1 MIPGLRSMLLN
12 LSHLLGRHPYAVRQ
26 DCAQR
31 ELFKKETRNHNMILQ
46 PYCFV
51 GRRTYAQ
58 RSKAKYWKAKE
69 NAKAKTC
76 MKNPDAL
83 NCAIRHR
90 RCENC
95 PFNKFF
101 RSDKDT
107 TKPT

>member
-1 MIPGLRSMLLN
+1 M
-12 LSHLLGRHPYAVRQ
+12 
-26 DCAQR
+26 
-31 ELFKKETRNHNMILQ
+31 LFKNEIRHHNMILQ

-58 RSKAKYWKAKE
+58 RTKAKYWKAKK
-69 NAKAKTC
+69 NAKKAC

-83 NCAIRHR
+83 DCAIRHR
-90 RCENC
+90 RCEGC

-107 TKPT
+107 TKPRE

>member
-1 MIPGLRSMLLN
+1 M
-12 LSHLLGRHPYAVRQ
+12 
-26 DCAQR
+26 
-31 ELFKKETRNHNMILQ
+31 LFKNEIRNHNMILQ

-58 RSKAKYWKAKE
+58 RTKAKYWKAKE
-69 NAKAKTC
+69 KAKTC
-76 MKNPDAL
+76 MKNLD
-83 NCAIRHR
+83 R

-107 TKPT
+107 TKPCE